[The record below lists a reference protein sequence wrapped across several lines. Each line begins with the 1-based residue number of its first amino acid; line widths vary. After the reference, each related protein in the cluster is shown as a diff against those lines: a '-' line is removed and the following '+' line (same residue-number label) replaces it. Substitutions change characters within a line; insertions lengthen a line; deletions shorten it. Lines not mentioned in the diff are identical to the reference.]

1 LSSECRHYDCI
12 EITAPRFRC
21 SPKMFLIIENDYCYN
36 KDYEAEGTGYSHLL
50 TAWSRL
56 MLCRDHYHDRNT
68 EDIEMVP
75 DQV

>member
-1 LSSECRHYDCI
+1 
-12 EITAPRFRC
+12 
-21 SPKMFLIIENDYCYN
+21 MFLIIENDYCYN